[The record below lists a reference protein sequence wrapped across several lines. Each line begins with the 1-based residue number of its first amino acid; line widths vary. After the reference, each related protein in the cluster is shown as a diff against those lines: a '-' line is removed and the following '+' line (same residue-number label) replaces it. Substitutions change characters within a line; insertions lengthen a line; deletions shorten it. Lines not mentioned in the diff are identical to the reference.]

1 MPEIV
6 PPPDLVDLKVQ
17 FIEAD
22 DGYRQICRS
31 FPTGEQI
38 VMLIK
43 DGLTPI
49 ADEDAQRSHDAFQRC
64 VNLAKLI
71 QAHSW
76 WRTQPSRADADRALW
91 DAARAQIAAKQPAAV
106 G

>member
-6 PPPDLVDLKVQ
+6 PPPDLVDLKSQ
-17 FIEAD
+17 FIEANAEHKRILD
-22 DGYRQICRS
+22 S

-38 VMLIK
+38 VMLIR

-71 QAHSW
+71 QAHGW